1 MLHHL
6 YVVDSSDSPPMWH
19 QETSCLLVSH
29 WRWIWGIHHIQVVKH
44 ASERIRPGLSNLGQ
58 TLPKVWNGVP
68 VAPENGL
75 MSSNFFC
82 KRRIYCI
89 CDCNLE
95 GINSSI
101 PLLGSCGAI
110 CVTVMPKKQGKIQEI
125 LTPSECGQP
134 CSLIVYFGVVLWIV
148 LFGDSTTFN

>member
-1 MLHHL
+1 M
-6 YVVDSSDSPPMWH
+6 
-19 QETSCLLVSH
+19 SH

-44 ASERIRPGLSNLGQ
+44 ASERIRPGLSKLGQ
-58 TLPKVWNGVP
+58 TLRKVWNGVP
-68 VAPENGL
+68 VALENGL

-82 KRRIYCI
+82 ERRIYCI

-110 CVTVMPKKQGKIQEI
+110 CVTVMPKKTGKNTGNFNSIRVRATLFTNCVFWCSIMNSVIWRFNNIQ
-125 LTPSECGQP
+125 LGTSRTVFYASKG
-134 CSLIVYFGVVLWIV
+134 S
-148 LFGDSTTFN
+148 